1 MSAAIGRPCQRVQSA
16 WAARGFACLRVCCS
30 GWVVFSRRLLAW
42 CYVRFS
48 CTPRFVAGR
57 VVGEGVM
64 TRHHVR
70 TDGSVGRCDTKE
82 GGRCKF
88 AREGALHFES
98 AGESHDY
105 AA

>member
-1 MSAAIGRPCQRVQSA
+1 MFCRRVVAPRCPAVQSA

-30 GWVVFSRRLLAW
+30 VWVVFSRRLLAW

-70 TDGSVGRCDTKE
+70 PETPRQVARTRSLPESELIRAAAE
-82 GGRCKF
+82 RAMGG
-88 AREGALHFES
+88 G
-98 AGESHDY
+98 AGE
-105 AA
+105 

>member
-1 MSAAIGRPCQRVQSA
+1 MSAAIGRPCQRVLSS
-16 WAARGFACLRVCCS
+16 CCS
-30 GWVVFSRRLLAW
+30 GWAVFSRRLLAW

-70 TDGSVGRCDTKE
+70 PETPRKVTRTRGLPDSELIREAAERVM
-82 GGRCKF
+82 GG
-88 AREGALHFES
+88 G
-98 AGESHDY
+98 AGE
-105 AA
+105 